1 MEIKKENQELV
12 NIDEQNF
19 SVRQFENALRPNEFA
34 CIVLVNVLEKN
45 KMEDLFFV
53 KFMLKSS
60 V

>member
-1 MEIKKENQELV
+1 MEIKKE